1 MMYLAQK
8 PSRGIVNVFGKNVN
22 FTNRDSLSMLRRK
35 IGVVFQDFRLLDH
48 LSAFD
53 NVALPLRVCGME
65 EREVRK
71 RVKEL
76 LQWVELD
83 RHILDTPATLS
94 GGEKQRIAIARA
106 VINRPELLLADEP
119 TGNVDNDI
127 APKLMKLFV
136 ELNKLGT
143 TVVIATH
150 SENSSTISA
159 IRGCICRT
167 TACTSYIPATRVS
180 EVRYEHPAQHHN
192 PQAGAAAQRRQFH
205 PVSESDDFHRGFSVC
220 RDAGR
225 RAVHQFHAAELEP
238 EHSRFADRADYAGQ
252 QHQQGKAL
260 EETLDHQTRAVRFL
274 EGRSEIEKVTPLQD
288 EQLEQLIKPWL
299 GDGVNIKDLPVP
311 RLIDVRLKKNA
322 EVDFIEL
329 AENWPKFRRRLR
341 WTTTSSG

>member
-1 MMYLAQK
+1 MIRFEHVTKVYESTGDGPDITALHD
-8 PSRGIVNVFGKNVN
+8 VNLHIRKGEFVFVLGHSGAGKSTFLKLILREEVATEGRVLVN
-22 FTNRDSLSMLRRK
+22 KNDLSTIRQRDIPYLRRGL
-35 IGVVFQDFRLLDH
+35 GVVFQDFRLLDH

-150 SENSSTISA
+150 SEKLINDF
-159 IRGCICRT
+159 
-167 TACTSYIPATRVS
+167 SYPRLHLQNHGLHILYPG
-180 EVRYEHPAQHHN
+180 N
-192 PQAGAAAQRRQFH
+192 
-205 PVSESDDFHRGFSVC
+205 
-220 RDAGR
+220 
-225 RAVHQFHAAELEP
+225 
-238 EHSRFADRADYAGQ
+238 SRFGGQ
-252 QHQQGKAL
+252 
-260 EETLDHQTRAVRFL
+260 
-274 EGRSEIEKVTPLQD
+274 I
-288 EQLEQLIKPWL
+288 
-299 GDGVNIKDLPVP
+299 
-311 RLIDVRLKKNA
+311 
-322 EVDFIEL
+322 
-329 AENWPKFRRRLR
+329 
-341 WTTTSSG
+341 